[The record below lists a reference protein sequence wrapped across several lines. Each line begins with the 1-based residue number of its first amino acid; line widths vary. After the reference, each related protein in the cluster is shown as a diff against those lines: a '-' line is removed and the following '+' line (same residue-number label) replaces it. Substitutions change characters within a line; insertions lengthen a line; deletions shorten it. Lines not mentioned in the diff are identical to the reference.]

1 MVRHVPADPL
11 RFLRQNSQAAAN
23 LGVAGRQRS
32 PLDNLLNLLDRFKG
46 DSLLDPD
53 GL

>member
-1 MVRHVPADPL
+1 MVRHAPADHL
-11 RFLRQNSQAAAN
+11 RSQRQNSQAAAN
-23 LGVAGRQRS
+23 LGVAGRRRS
-32 PLDNLLNLLDRFKG
+32 TRDNLLNLLDRFKG